1 MRGPVTSNGLEDFES
16 VNLRTVPGGTLMKNA
31 LLVIEG
37 ENIEEI
43 VDFVIETIE
52 EDYYL
57 FKSQEVTVIVKEEWH
72 YQVDNDLYFSFCCG

>member
-52 EDYYL
+52 EDYICL
-57 FKSQEVTVIVKEEWH
+57 NPKK
-72 YQVDNDLYFSFCCG
+72 